1 MNESH
6 PPQPRSSRPRT
17 LPAPFRIADAKI
29 ENETGRCLV
38 EVGFPRPPSHH
49 PFSAS
54 RHRPSLL
61 PRSRTR
67 VLPRLSLGRIPLPS
81 SGMRRLFPFGSS
93 FFFSFF
99 LSFLLTFLFSQQVH
113 GTPLPGKREGG
124 CSPFYTCSRRA
135 LLPLTNSRRT
145 PVRFFLF
152 FSFPSLTAPSPIHM
166 PSCSLLHRA
175 SPPRHA
181 LPSLRRP
188 PSARVALRRVSF
200 AASLCRVTPSPRV
213 ALVPRR
219 PRRVALSRRL
229 IHCHASPSSCV
240 ALAASLHRHASP
252 SSRVSVASLPAP
264 PSCCLGRAPLKLPS
278 DLQRKWR
285 G

>member
-1 MNESH
+1 MTFGLCDASVH
-6 PPQPRSSRPRT
+6 SS
-17 LPAPFRIADAKI
+17 KSVS
-29 ENETGRCLV
+29 LV
-38 EVGFPRPPSHH
+38 PPSHH

-67 VLPRLSLGRIPLPS
+67 VLPRLSLIRIPLPS
-81 SGMRRLFPFGSS
+81 SGMRHVFPFGLS
-93 FFFSFF
+93 FFFYFF

-113 GTPLPGKREGG
+113 GTPLAGKREGG
-124 CSPFYTCSRRA
+124 CSPFYTRTRRA

-188 PSARVALRRVSF
+188 PIGTRRPSSRLLRHVSF
-200 AASLCRVTPSPRV
+200 TASLCRVTPLPRV
-213 ALVPRR
+213 ALVPRC
-219 PRRVALSRRL
+219 PRRVALSRCPIATRCPVAL
-229 IHCHASPSSCV
+229 PCRHALPSSCV
-240 ALAASLHRHASP
+240 DLTASLHRHASLSFP
-252 SSRVSVASLPAP
+252 RPRPHRVV
-264 PSCCLGRAPLKLPS
+264 
-278 DLQRKWR
+278 
-285 G
+285 